1 MKDKI
6 FVSVIIA
13 AITLTVIIS
22 LIVGVSVYNKNK
34 VYVLDASSDDY
45 MEEEN
50 ALKAKSIYDTKEM
63 KEEFLTISQK
73 LSNTV
78 YSKLLDGTVTDESTL
93 KSFVNRYNRILVTED
108 WESIGVDYPSE
119 WIGTWYLDNNGF
131 VKFKFAA
138 KIIEP
143 TWVQDEDVKDYIVAN

>member
-6 FVSVIIA
+6 FVSVIIG
-13 AITLTVIIS
+13 IIVLTIIIS
-22 LIVGVSVYNKNK
+22 VTVGISVYSKNK
-34 VYVLDASSDDY
+34 EFVLDASSDDY

-63 KEEFLTISQK
+63 KEKFLTIAEK
-73 LSNTV
+73 LSNAV
-78 YSKLLDGTVTDESTL
+78 YSKLLDGTVTDDSTL
-93 KSFVNRYNRILVTED
+93 KSFVNRYNRVLATED
-108 WESIGVDYPSE
+108 WESINVDYPSE

-131 VKFKFAA
+131 VKFKFAT

>member
-6 FVSVIIA
+6 FVSAVIGI
-13 AITLTVIIS
+13 IVLTVAIS
-22 LIVGVSVYNKNK
+22 VIVGVNVYSKNK
-34 VYVLDASSDDY
+34 VYVLDATSKDY
-45 MEEEN
+45 LEEEN

-63 KEEFLTISQK
+63 KEEFLTITEK

-78 YSKLLDGTVTDESTL
+78 YSKLLDGTVTDDTSL
-93 KSFVNRYNRILVTED
+93 KSFIANYNKILSTEH

-131 VKFKFAA
+131 VKFKFAT
-138 KIIEP
+138 KTIEP
-143 TWVQDEDVKDYIVAN
+143 EWVQDEEVQDYIVVN

>member
-143 TWVQDEDVKDYIVAN
+143 TWVQDQDVKDYIVAN